1 LKSWRRQIDKR
12 ETPYLVGFLDGE
24 LALRIHGL
32 IGVNRITKRLSE
44 YSILPPSIDNN
55 KIWDALLSGREAV
68 V

>member
-1 LKSWRRQIDKR
+1 M
-12 ETPYLVGFLDGE
+12 VGFLDGE